1 LKRSGQSRPEI
12 EASGGEHKRR
22 RRGGVVQITKQ
33 FLLLLLR
40 ESLGASDKNDPTR
53 RKKRQGPCASQDRP
67 ALWLTRSEL
76 VKIQL
81 PRTLWKQGIEQV
93 REGFLS
99 TIVILPV
106 QAVGGRNLPFLYPL
120 LQ

>member
-1 LKRSGQSRPEI
+1 
-12 EASGGEHKRR
+12 
-22 RRGGVVQITKQ
+22 
-33 FLLLLLR
+33 
-40 ESLGASDKNDPTR
+40 
-53 RKKRQGPCASQDRP
+53 
-67 ALWLTRSEL
+67 L
-76 VKIQL
+76 VKVQL

-106 QAVGGRNLPFLYPL
+106 QAVGGRNLPLLYPL